1 MAKSKQFTI
10 IYASFLFDVEKIL
23 NTSITEIYNSDD
35 VIVIPEELRLTKISL
50 TSFTRNILFYL
61 KQCQQM
67 SIKFRKL
74 ILKNG
79 SVCMAYCN

>member
-10 IYASFLFDVEKIL
+10 IYASFLIDVEKIL
-23 NTSITEIYNSDD
+23 NTSITEFYNSDD
-35 VIVIPEELRLTKISL
+35 VIVIPAELRLTKISL

-67 SIKFRKL
+67 SIKF
-74 ILKNG
+74 
-79 SVCMAYCN
+79 